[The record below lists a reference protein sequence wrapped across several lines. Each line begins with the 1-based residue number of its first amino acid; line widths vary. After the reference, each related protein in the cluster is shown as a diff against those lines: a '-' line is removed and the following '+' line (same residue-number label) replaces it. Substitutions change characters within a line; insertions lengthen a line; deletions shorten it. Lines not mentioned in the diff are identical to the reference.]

1 MNGVNKLK
9 EEVLSYDYDPQNRL
23 DIVKDEHKKLIG
35 VFIGYLEEICQQ
47 FSSFEINIKGWW
59 IYLQDIYLQ
68 DISLTFT
75 RKDTN
80 TTHTGVYVFTNQA
93 DLYDILLIILAQ
105 TTAYLFLRP
114 DGFKLNI
121 ENVLSFYE
129 QGYEFMEEL
138 FKRKETY
145 YV

>member
-1 MNGVNKLK
+1 MSGVNKLR

-23 DIVKDEHKKLIG
+23 DILKDEHKKLIG
-35 VFIGYLEEICQQ
+35 VFIDYLEEICQQ
-47 FSSFEINIKGWW
+47 SSSFEIEIKGWW
-59 IYLQDIYLQ
+59 IYFQ
-68 DISLTFT
+68 DISLMFT

-80 TTHTGVYVFTNQA
+80 TNHTGVYVFTDQA
-93 DLYDILLIILAQ
+93 DLYDILLIILSQ

-129 QGYEFMEEL
+129 QGYEFMKEL